1 MHELYELKEKL
12 MKELSEYSQNGKF
25 SKEDAEVI
33 KYLSSAIDHICNI
46 VEEEDDGY
54 SQMGGRY
61 SYDGNQG
68 GGQGGRGGSYAR
80 GRQRRDS
87 RGRYTTGGRYS
98 SEYRYSRNDG
108 GYSRAEEDMDTMI
121 QELQGM
127 MQELPQEKQ
136 REVQKFIQKIEQM

>member
-33 KYLSSAIDHICNI
+33 KYLASAIDHICNI
-46 VEEEDDGY
+46 VEEDDGY

-68 GGQGGRGGSYAR
+68 GGQGGSYRGGSYAR
-80 GRQRRDS
+80 GRQRRDN
-87 RGRYTTGGRYS
+87 RGRYTTG
-98 SEYRYSRNDG
+98 RYSRNDG
-108 GYSRAEEDMDTMI
+108 GYSRAEADMDSMI
-121 QELQGM
+121 QELQEM

-136 REVQKFIQKIEQM
+136 REVQRFVQKMEQM